1 MVLNFNDA
9 QMKHHHPTWQQGLIG
24 AGLLALLG
32 GSCLPEPLPVDG
44 IPVLKPQIVVSTQ
57 IIPDQLPNESFVVLL
72 TKSFGALD
80 ASDDSDPYE
89 LIQQIAVDD
98 AVVSILGPDS
108 IYNLFNIGSGLYGGI
123 AIPFVPGASYQLDV
137 TSESL
142 GSVTATTTVQPSATF
157 DELITELYFN
167 GYDDTLL
174 QVTQQFTDPVGKN
187 YYMVNVQD
195 IRRQTAIENLINPRG
210 FTRLIDDINFEGG
223 KHRESFR
230 VVYRDYYVGDT
241 TAIYLACISEEYY
254 NFMKLRI
261 DNRYSFV
268 EYLSEP
274 VNYPSNVVGGKGF
287 FNLYVPDVRIKIV
300 GID

>member
-1 MVLNFNDA
+1 
-9 QMKHHHPTWQQGLIG
+9 MKQHHLTRQQGLIS
-24 AGLLALLG
+24 AGLLALGLLV

-44 IPVLKPQIVVSTQ
+44 IPVLRPQIVVSTQ
-57 IIPDQLPNESFVVLL
+57 IVPDQLPDESFVVLL

-98 AVVSILGPDS
+98 AVVSIVGPDS
-108 IYNLFNIGSGLYGGI
+108 TYNLLNIGSGVYGRV
-123 AIPFVPGASYQLDV
+123 AIPFVPRASYRLEV

-142 GSVTATTTVQPSATF
+142 GSVTATATVQPSITF

-174 QVTQQFTDPVGKN
+174 QVTHQFTDPVGKD

-195 IRRQTAIENLINPRG
+195 VRRQDVFENLLNPRG
-210 FTRLIDDINFEGG
+210 FTRLLDDVNFDGER
-223 KHRESFR
+223 HRESFR
-230 VVYRDYYVGDT
+230 VVYRDYYAGDT
-241 TAIYLACISEEYY
+241 TAIYLARISEEYY
-254 NFMKLRI
+254 NFMKLRL

-274 VNYPSNVVGGKGF
+274 VNYPTNVVGGKGF
-287 FNLYVPDVRIKIV
+287 FNLYVPDVRIKHV
-300 GID
+300 GVD